1 MQNKFKWTD
10 LLERKIEDNDIE
22 AVRNAKRYYQS
33 CVDVGMKK
41 TTQECPDPEL
51 ELS

>member
-10 LLERKIEDNDIE
+10 LLERKIEDSDIE

-41 TTQECPDPEL
+41 TKNALTRN
-51 ELS
+51 